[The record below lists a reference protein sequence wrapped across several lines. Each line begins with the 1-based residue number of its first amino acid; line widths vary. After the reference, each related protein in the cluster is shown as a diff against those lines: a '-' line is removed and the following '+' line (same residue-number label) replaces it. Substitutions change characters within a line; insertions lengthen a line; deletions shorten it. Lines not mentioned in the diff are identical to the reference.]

1 MVSAYETDR
10 RLFSAEMAVRFAL
23 ALDVSLDEFL
33 HPKGKKV
40 STKMPNRRVLR
51 RMERID
57 SLPLDQQN
65 HLLKTIDGFL
75 KGAGVAV

>member
-1 MVSAYETDR
+1 MQNPVPQAPLCSLPAN
-10 RLFSAEMAVRFAL
+10 RLYHAL
-23 ALDVSLDEFL
+23 RLPRKLA
-33 HPKGKKV
+33 
-40 STKMPNRRVLR
+40 NRRVLR

-57 SLPLDQQN
+57 SLPLHQQN